1 MKNLLLLLFAI
12 ALLGCKIGDKTEKEA
27 NAESKPNVLFIY
39 VDDLRP
45 ELGIYGAKHI
55 KSPNIDKLGRESSV
69 FLSAF
74 CNVPVCGAS
83 RASLLTGLRPAR
95 NRFLDYTTWAEE
107 EAPGI
112 STLPE
117 LFKNNGYTTISYGKT
132 FHHTTDNKQAWDT
145 IWSPN
150 CPNYLTAENLKLNSV
165 EGQRGLPYE
174 NADVPDNS
182 YKDGKLAEK
191 AIEKLLE
198 LKEDNKPFFMSVG
211 FYKPHLAFN
220 APKKYWD
227 MYDPEKINVLKAG
240 FKPSNAPEEAFHNSG
255 ELKKYYAIPKEG
267 FVNDTMAA
275 KLVHGYSACVS
286 YVDAQIGMVLD
297 ELKALGLE
305 ENTIIVLCGDHGWN
319 LREHG
324 MWNKQCNFETSLHT
338 PLIVKM
344 PGYKARKIDDI
355 VEFVDVYPTL
365 CDLAG
370 LQKPV
375 HLEGNTMS
383 EIMKDPEAKS
393 DGIAIS
399 KWFDGVT
406 VISGNYFYT
415 EWISDTDSI
424 YARMLYDHNT
434 DPVEM
439 NNISE
444 SPELQNLIDSLSTI
458 QREHRGKDF
467 WIDISRSRAPVKF

>member
-1 MKNLLLLLFAI
+1 MKSSLLLVFVLVLI
-12 ALLGCKIGDKTEKEA
+12 GCGTRNKVEKKGTTK
-27 NAESKPNVLFIY
+27 SKPNVLFIY

-45 ELGIYGAKHI
+45 ELGIYGVSHI
-55 KSPNIDKLGRESSV
+55 KSPNLDKLASEASV
-69 FLSAF
+69 FTRAY

-83 RASLLTGLRPAR
+83 RASLLSGLRPTR
-95 NRFLDYTTWAEE
+95 NRFLDYKTSTEE

-112 STLPE
+112 ITIPE
-117 LFKNNGYTTISYGKT
+117 LFKKNGYNTTSYGKV
-132 FHHTTDNKQAWDT
+132 FHHSADNKQAWDT
-145 IWSPN
+145 IWKPDS
-150 CPNYLTAENLKLNSV
+150 PNYLTEENILLSSV
-165 EGQRGLPYE
+165 EGQRGWPFE
-174 NADVPDNS
+174 NPDVPDNS
-182 YKDGKLAEK
+182 YKDGKIAEK
-191 AIEKLLE
+191 AIEKLQA
-198 LKEDNKPFFMSVG
+198 LKEDKKPFFMSVG
-211 FYKPHLAFN
+211 FYKPHLGFN

-227 MYDPEKINVLKAG
+227 MYDPEKLNVPKAG
-240 FKPSNAPEEAFHNSG
+240 FKPSNAPGEAFHNSG
-255 ELKKYYAIPKEG
+255 ELKKYYGIPPEG
-267 FVNDTMAA
+267 FVNDTIAT
-275 KLVHGYSACVS
+275 KLVHGYAACVS

-297 ELKALGLE
+297 ELQTLDLG
-305 ENTIIVLCGDHGWN
+305 ENTIVVLCGDHGWN

-324 MWNKQCNFETSLHT
+324 MWCKHCNFETSLHV

-344 PGYKARKIDDI
+344 PGIKARKISDI

-370 LQKPV
+370 LPKPT

-383 EIMKDPEAKS
+383 GIMKNPEAKS
-393 DGIAIS
+393 DGVAIA

-439 NNISE
+439 NNIAE
-444 SPELQNLIDSLSTI
+444 NPELQNLIDSLSTL

-467 WIDISRSRAPVKF
+467 WIDISRAKTPVKF

>member
-1 MKNLLLLLFAI
+1 MKNLILLF
-12 ALLGCKIGDKTEKEA
+12 LVLSLFGCKSSSKSEKEI
-27 NAESKPNVLFIY
+27 NTQSKPNVLFIY

-45 ELGIYGAKHI
+45 ELNIYGATHI
-55 KSPNIDKLGRESSV
+55 KSPNIDKLANVSSV
-69 FLSAF
+69 FSKAY

-83 RASLLTGLRPAR
+83 RASLLTGLRPTK
-95 NRFLDYTTWAEE
+95 NRFLDYKTSAEE

-112 STLPE
+112 ITIPE
-117 LFKNNGYTTISYGKT
+117 QFKNNGYTTVSYGKI
-132 FHHTTDNKQAWDT
+132 FHQALDNKQAWDT
-145 IWSPN
+145 IWRPKSPI
-150 CPNYLTAENLKLNSV
+150 YLTQENLKLSSV

-174 NADVPDNS
+174 NSDVPDNA

-191 AIEKLLE
+191 AIENLQQ
-198 LKEDNKPFFMSVG
+198 LKDDNKPFFLSVG

-227 MYDPEKINVLKAG
+227 MYDPEKLHVPKVG
-240 FKPSNAPEEAFHNSG
+240 FKPSNAPDEAFHNSG

-267 FVNDTMAA
+267 FVNDSMATN
-275 KLVHGYSACVS
+275 LVHGYAACVS
-286 YVDAQIGMVLD
+286 YVDAQIGKVLD
-297 ELKALGLE
+297 ELQALGLE
-305 ENTIIVLCGDHGWN
+305 ENTIIVLLGDHGYN

-324 MWNKQCNFETSLHT
+324 MWNKHCNFETSLHV

-344 PGYKARKIDDI
+344 PGFKARKTNEI

-370 LQKPV
+370 LPKPA

-383 EIMKDPEAKS
+383 EIMKNPEAKS

-399 KWFDGVT
+399 QWFDGVT
-406 VISGNYFYT
+406 VISGDYFYT
-415 EWISDTDSI
+415 EWISDKDSI
-424 YARMLYDHNT
+424 YARMLYDHDT

-444 SPELQNLIDSLSTI
+444 KPELQHLIDSLSTL
-458 QREHRGKDF
+458 QRENRGTDF
-467 WIDISRSRAPVKF
+467 WIEISRSRQPVKF